1 MEKYL
6 YLKGYLKG
14 ISMEKYPIS
23 KDISR
28 ISPWR
33 NISISKD
40 IAESHHGEVSISQR
54 ISLES
59 LHRELSYLKG
69 YNYFKNLPMEKY
81 MYVYIK
87 EYLKSLRKKVSVSE
101 RLSEESLC
109 CQWLYESVLM
119 QIPGNTLTNDI
130 QSAAIGFNVLFL
142 DSLNVD
148 RDLWEDKCKQR
159 ERRMQ

>member
-87 EYLKSLRKKVSVSE
+87 EYLKSLSVKRYLYLKGYLKSLSAVNGCMRVSSCKFLE
-101 RLSEESLC
+101 
-109 CQWLYESVLM
+109 
-119 QIPGNTLTNDI
+119 TL
-130 QSAAIGFNVLFL
+130 
-142 DSLNVD
+142 
-148 RDLWEDKCKQR
+148 
-159 ERRMQ
+159 